1 MSAVQARYR
10 LAMTR
15 SRSDRVLAR
24 RLDDDGTVD
33 GGRRPEELIVEEP
46 LEIRLD
52 GVTVSTTMR
61 TPGHDFEL
69 AAGFCFTEGLLG
81 GEVIES
87 CRYCGTG
94 SAVETEFNVVSV
106 DTDGRAPVP
115 TVRLLT
121 TSSSCGICGSVQIDE
136 LSTRLSP
143 LPQYEPWAISVLLAS
158 IERVRGRQDLF
169 DRTGGVHA
177 AAALDRAG
185 DVLVVREDIGRHN
198 AVDKVVGR
206 LLLDGVLPATDRAL
220 FVSGRVSFEIVQKA
234 WAAGFEALI
243 AVSAPSSLAVST
255 ATRAGMTL
263 VGFVRDGGCN
273 LYCEPEGSDA

>member
-1 MSAVQARYR
+1 
-10 LAMTR
+10 MTR

-81 GEVIES
+81 GEIIES

-115 TVRLLT
+115 TARLTT

-143 LPQYEPWAISVLLAS
+143 LPQYEPWTISVLLAS

-177 AAALDRAG
+177 AAALDRTG
-185 DVLVVREDIGRHN
+185 EVLVVREDIGRHN

>member
-115 TVRLLT
+115 TARLTT

>member
-115 TVRLLT
+115 TARLTT

-206 LLLDGVLPATDRAL
+206 LLLDGALPAKDRAL